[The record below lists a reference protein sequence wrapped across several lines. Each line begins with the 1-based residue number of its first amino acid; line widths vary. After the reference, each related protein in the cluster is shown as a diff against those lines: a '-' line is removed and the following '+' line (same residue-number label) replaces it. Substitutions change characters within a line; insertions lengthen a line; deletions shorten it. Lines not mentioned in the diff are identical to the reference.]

1 MRFQGPFTCLNVSL
15 LVLILGRL
23 LKSKYYNRP
32 PVITY
37 LLIPFLPVLLTIPL
51 SFYEYEL
58 SVFVSILIDKVGVG
72 FLTAGAILLGIQGF
86 ILLSIL
92 FYGVQ
97 SFTRETP

>member
-1 MRFQGPFTCLNVSL
+1 VSV

-51 SFYEYEL
+51 SLYEYEL
-58 SVFVSILIDKVGVG
+58 SVFVSILIDKVGLG
-72 FLTAGAILLGIQGF
+72 FLTAGAILLGTQGL

-97 SFTRETP
+97 SFTNEKP